1 MIQPTC
7 SLPKKGFWHRP
18 TVFTGV
24 GNSHRI
30 AREEIF
36 GPVLSVMTFRT
47 PEEAVEKA
55 NNTSYGLSAG
65 IWTDKG
71 ARILWFAERLR
82 AGVVWNNT
90 YNRFDAAAPFG
101 GYQESG
107 FGREGG
113 KQGLRA
119 YLRIPGA
126 LSAG

>member
-1 MIQPTC
+1 QADC
-7 SLPKKGFWHRP
+7 QLPSKGYWFRP
-18 TVFTGV
+18 SVFTNV
-24 GNSHRI
+24 ALSHRI

-36 GPVLSVMTFRT
+36 GPVLTVMTFRT

-71 ARILWFAERLR
+71 ARILWLAERLR

-90 YNRFDAAAPFG
+90 FNRFDPAAPFG
-101 GYQESG
+101 GFQESG

-113 KQGLRA
+113 RQGLRA
-119 YLRIPGA
+119 YLKVPFA
-126 LSAG
+126 LSPG